1 MNKAYNRINWQNH
14 PSDETPLNE
23 TNLNKIDVAAD
34 EIDNRVI
41 LLNTTKFDKSE
52 AQGLFKDVSL
62 DRSSGV
68 ITFTLYNGATK
79 TLDTLL
85 ERIAINFDYD
95 AATQRLVITLDDGA
109 VKYVDMS
116 ALITQYEFLDTD
128 TVAFSID
135 GTGKVSA
142 LVKEGSI
149 QEKHLQ
155 PNYLADIKVEVAKA
169 QASQTAAAKSESN
182 AKASETAAK
191 TSESNAAASATK
203 AQSYAVGGTNSRTG
217 EDTDNAKYYYEKA
230 KETVGNSVTGI
241 KGNAESSY
249 RTGNVNITP
258 ENIGAVSKDE
268 FNGLQIGGRN
278 YLLNSSVEKTAESP
292 SSNFSSIVY
301 TSVIPEKLQVAT
313 ETKSYT
319 LSIWLTPK
327 EGKNAFT
334 GIVVGGV
341 NGGDGWAVRFGRND
355 GKFEDISGSDMKKY
369 SATFFIRNGQYLQD
383 FVRLLFENTSIDNA
397 GCTVHKIKLEKGTKA
412 TDWTPAPEDV
422 DSSIAEVN
430 GKLASHDTQLD
441 DLTTNIQQNDVIA
454 NISSSSS
461 SNVSEDITILSKDYR
476 AFIIVLCNGDES
488 DHTVINTYTWLS
500 SMVNG
505 YYRLELY
512 DPSNNVYIGYIEFQ
526 TNSIYIYLNK
536 HDEYYV
542 DIYGLISL

>member
-1 MNKAYNRINWQNH
+1 MNKAYSRINWENY
-14 PSDETPLNE
+14 PSDSTPLNE

-135 GTGKVSA
+135 STGKVSA
-142 LVKEGSI
+142 IVKEGSI
-149 QEKHLQ
+149 QEKHLR
-155 PNYLADIKVEVAKA
+155 PNYLADIKVESAKA
-169 QASQTAAAKSESN
+169 ATSAATAE
-182 AKASETAAK
+182 
-191 TSESNAAASATK
+191 
-203 AQSYAVGGTNSRTG
+203 SYAKGGTGTRDG
-217 EDTDNAKYYYEKA
+217 ENTDNAKYYMEQTKNISEDIEGKLDTAYTHSQSEHAPSNAEENQNAFSNVVVGSTTISADSKTDTLTLSGSNVTLTPDTA
-230 KETVGNSVTGI
+230 NDKVTIGITQSNVINALGFLPGTSGVTLGNTGNSVTYTAFARTSSTGTLGECTGTFI
-241 KGNAESSY
+241 LTDCGNYGGALAGVWLIQISNKNSIPMMSVTTLNPHKAGTVEFGCYKSGEYFYFGVCCPTY
-249 RTGNVNITP
+249 RATVRLITLNKVRVETADYGDSRTKP
-258 ENIGAVSKDE
+258 SGWTVVTPRV
-268 FNGLQIGGRN
+268 LQDN
-278 YLLNSSVEKTAESP
+278 
-292 SSNFSSIVY
+292 
-301 TSVIPEKLQVAT
+301 
-313 ETKSYT
+313 
-319 LSIWLTPK
+319 
-327 EGKNAFT
+327 NAF
-334 GIVVGGV
+334 
-341 NGGDGWAVRFGRND
+341 D
-355 GKFEDISGSDMKKY
+355 
-369 SATFFIRNGQYLQD
+369 
-383 FVRLLFENTSIDNA
+383 SIQ
-397 GCTVHKIKLEKGTKA
+397 
-412 TDWTPAPEDV
+412 
-422 DSSIAEVN
+422 
-430 GKLASHDTQLD
+430 TQLE
-441 DLTTNIQQNDVIA
+441 DLTANIQQNDVIA

-476 AFIIVLCNGDES
+476 AFIIVLCNGDEF

-512 DPSNNVYIGYIEFQ
+512 DPSNNVYIGYIEFVW
-526 TNSIYIYLNK
+526 NSIYVYLNK
-536 HDEYYV
+536 YDEYYV